1 MNYEEF
7 GRYHKR
13 KASRNIIKKKNSINY
28 EIFETLNKK
37 YKLSD
42 QKFVSIY
49 TNEVIP
55 EDIKTLGFQRNK
67 NYLMV
72 IEKRNDL
79 INEID
84 DFFNSE
90 DKILKIYGCDGIG
103 KSISFIYLKL

>member
-1 MNYEEF
+1 
-7 GRYHKR
+7 
-13 KASRNIIKKKNSINY
+13 
-28 EIFETLNKK
+28 
-37 YKLSD
+37 
-42 QKFVSIY
+42 
-49 TNEVIP
+49 
-55 EDIKTLGFQRNK
+55 
-67 NYLMV
+67 MV